1 MWQNRFAWR
10 RMDGWMSSAAA
21 VVDLLILRHQG
32 FGNLIYLLTHF
43 PHFILVLSVG
53 TRYNKIMLGNM
64 DTRTYAINKNTVD
77 FTGWT
82 HLYKRGLGPEASFVP

>member
-1 MWQNRFAWR
+1 
-10 RMDGWMSSAAA
+10 MSSAAA

-64 DTRTYAINKNTVD
+64 DTRTYAINKKYSRFHRMDSLVQAWIRT
-77 FTGWT
+77 
-82 HLYKRGLGPEASFVP
+82 RS